1 MSNSNY
7 IEFNRWLKHFIAL
20 RVEESLHYP
29 FPIYRRRFEKESLQ
43 SQLSVIY
50 ANYNIIMNKDTDD
63 FSRSL
68 IIENI
73 ISDRYET
80 LTSLGKSI
88 QETNSNNET
97 LDTINKYLCNCTV
110 IKDEITILT
119 HEKDIIERRIRKAR
133 SK

>member
-7 IEFNRWLKHFIAL
+7 IEFNNWLKHFVAL
-20 RVEESLHYP
+20 HVEGSLHYP

-50 ANYNIIMNKDTDD
+50 TNYNIIINKDVDD
-63 FSRSL
+63 YSRSL
-68 IIENI
+68 IIDSI

-80 LTSLGKSI
+80 LKSLGRSI

-97 LDTINKYLCNCTV
+97 FDVVNQYLCNCTV
-110 IKDEITILT
+110 IKDEIAILT
-119 HEKDIIERRIRKAR
+119 HEKDLIERRIRKAR

>member
-29 FPIYRRRFEKESLQ
+29 FPIYHRRFEKESLQ

-50 ANYNIIMNKDTDD
+50 ANYNIMMNKDADD

-68 IIENI
+68 IIDSI

-80 LTSLGKSI
+80 LKSLGRSI

-97 LDTINKYLCNCTV
+97 LDIVNQYLCNCTV
-110 IKDEITILT
+110 IKDEIVILI
-119 HEKDIIERRIRKAR
+119 HEKDIIERRIKK
-133 SK
+133 SSNK